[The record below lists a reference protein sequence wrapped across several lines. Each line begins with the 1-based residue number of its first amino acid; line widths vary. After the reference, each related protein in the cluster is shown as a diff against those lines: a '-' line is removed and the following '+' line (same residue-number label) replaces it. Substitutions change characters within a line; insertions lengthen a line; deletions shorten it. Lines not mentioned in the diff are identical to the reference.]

1 MTSKQIAVE
10 YLAPKIDDPAMIFKN
25 INIFKS
31 ILPWAKDSAKEFFE
45 TQTSKMFL
53 TSYVDDVGHVV
64 DEYMLTRKEKMYK
77 KALITKNKLFSNLC
91 SSQKTVSWLIDRWIN
106 VFINLTTN
114 RNYRDYID
122 ISKIKI
128 AFNDEIST
136 THSNIEDILEFEK
149 LQKLPK
155 EQIIKA
161 LKFIWE
167 DGYFDN
173 SLDKDDIDELCKK
186 FDLSIKDVFGTDD
199 LVKLNLKKEQAESGN
214 SQLVFVFE
222 SEIA

>member
-1 MTSKQIAVE
+1 MNSKQIAIK
-10 YLAPKIDDPAMIFKN
+10 YIGQKINNPKIIFEDL
-25 INIFKS
+25 NIFKS
-31 ILPWAKDSAKEFFE
+31 ILFFSRDAARE
-45 TQTSKMFL
+45 YFSTQLSKYFL
-53 TSYVDDVGHVV
+53 VDYIDDVAPVV
-64 DEYMLTRKEKMYK
+64 DEYMLVRVEKMYK
-77 KALITKNKLFSNLC
+77 KAFKTQNTLFENLC
-91 SSQKTVSWLIDRWIN
+91 SSETTISWLIDRWIN

-199 LVKLNLKKEQAESGN
+199 LVKLNLKKEQTESGH
-214 SQLVFVFE
+214 SQLVFIF
-222 SEIA
+222 